1 MLRVAVIGGGPA
13 GLATL
18 KFLKTAHQYFG
29 GEPVDAILFEA
40 AEVIGGTF
48 VNKVYEDA
56 ELVSSKYLTTFS
68 DYRLGPEYPDFVTP
82 EQYVM
87 YLQRYCE
94 EFNLVPHLHCGVKVV
109 KVTRQLPSYQGAYT
123 LTVEYRNDGHKEY
136 HYFDAV
142 AICNGLHNQPADPR
156 IPGLNKAL
164 HSSVLHSSEVKD
176 RQDFFKQGPSNLSK
190 SGPHVAILGAGETA
204 MDIAHLA
211 ITTPGVETVMLCHK
225 NGFFVAPKKIPEPT
239 VFRIWHGSNTPKPID
254 TAVASLF
261 DTAYC
266 HPKLQRGSMLWSYY
280 TWVVQL
286 LMYIA
291 TGTRFGMDQW
301 AGEYAADRFHIDGI
315 FLVKSVRSMPYI
327 SWPWRKK
334 TVWQSIRAFACQM
347 PIQDARGR
355 RIQLAPWPT
364 HVRDDGTWAFPDRG
378 RPEDEEVKD
387 MKDYKPTVVVCC
399 TGYDRSFPFLDHD
412 FQPTLDHAN
421 VRGVY
426 CSDDV
431 TVGYIGFVRPN
442 LGAIPPLAELQ
453 AQLWV
458 LRLMQWAHS
467 RGKVVCGNENSAEA
481 EEDGKNSEQSLQ
493 QCNALFAHD
502 PNAVEA
508 YEISYWLRPRGEHDL
523 AYDKGGV
530 DHESYAYQLAL
541 DLGAAPTLSFM
552 VRQGPRAFWTWA
564 MGSNFNPKFRLVGPW
579 ANRPLALGIM
589 RGELF
594 KITSRLGGFVFFF
607 WYSLVPFVG
616 FGAMSLGLYA
626 WDFVKGLFV

>member
-29 GEPVDAILFEA
+29 GEPVDAVLFESA
-40 AEVIGGTF
+40 DVIGGTF

-56 ELVSSKYLTTFS
+56 EMVSSKYLTAFS
-68 DYRLGPEYPDFVTP
+68 DYRLGPDDPDFVTP
-82 EQYVM
+82 AQYVM
-87 YLQRYCE
+87 YLHRYCE
-94 EFNLVPHLHCGVKVV
+94 EFDLVPHLRLGVEVV
-109 KVTRQLPSYQGAYT
+109 RVSRPQPSHQHGYT
-123 LTVEYRNDGHKEY
+123 LTVEYRNDGHKED
-136 HYFDAV
+136 HHFDAV
-142 AICNGLHNQPADPR
+142 AICNGLHNQPSDHR
-156 IPGLNKAL
+156 IPGLDKVQ
-164 HSSVLHSSEVKD
+164 HSSVLHSSEVKG
-176 RQDFFKQGPSNLSK
+176 RQDFFKRGPSLAPG

-211 ITTPGVETVMLCHK
+211 VTTPGVETVMLCHK
-225 NGFFVAPKKIPEPT
+225 NGFWVAPKKIPEPT
-239 VFRIWHGSNTPKPID
+239 VLRIWHGSKNPKPID

-280 TWVVQL
+280 TWAVSF
-286 LMYIA
+286 LMYSA
-291 TGTRFGMDQW
+291 TGTKFGMDQW
-301 AGEYAADRFHIDGI
+301 VGEYDEDRFHTDGI
-315 FLVKSVRSMPYI
+315 FLVKSVRAMPYI
-327 SWPWRKK
+327 SWPWRKN
-334 TVWQSIRAFACQM
+334 SIGHRIRAFVCQM
-347 PIQDARGR
+347 PIQDVRGR

-378 RPEDEEVKD
+378 RPEDEEVKA
-387 MKDYKPTVVVCC
+387 MEDYQPTVVVCC

-412 FQPTLDHAN
+412 FQPTLDQAN
-421 VRGVY
+421 VRGVC

-458 LRLMQWAHS
+458 LRLMQWAH
-467 RGKVVCGNENSAEA
+467 RRDQGYHDHDYGGKTKQSGDDC
-481 EEDGKNSEQSLQ
+481 DQSLQ
-493 QCNALFAHD
+493 HYNALFSHD
-502 PNAVEA
+502 PNA
-508 YEISYWLRPRGEHDL
+508 HDL
-523 AYDKGGV
+523 AHDKGGV

-541 DLGAAPTLSFM
+541 DLGAAPTFSFM
-552 VRQGPRAFWTWA
+552 VHQGPRAFWTWA
-564 MGSNFNPKFRLVGPW
+564 MGSNFNTKFRLVGPY
-579 ANRPLALGIM
+579 ANRPLALEIM

-594 KITSRLGGFVFFF
+594 KVTSRLGGFIFFLL
-607 WYSLVPFVG
+607 YSLVPFVG

-626 WDFVKGLFV
+626 WDFIKGLFA